1 MTTRSKKQAK
11 KIYLIAIHFRASKAH
26 KIKFK
31 FLNRR
36 FISLYTSLKDIK
48 MYFIFYEKLMGQ
60 RKERKSFSLVRA
72 PGPPRGTVNQEL
84 KFSTTHIVLY

>member
-1 MTTRSKKQAK
+1 MTKRSKKQAK

-48 MYFIFYEKLMGQ
+48 IYFIFYEKLMDQ
-60 RKERKSFSLVRA
+60 KKERKSFKPEVKPA
-72 PGPPRGTVNQEL
+72 KGTVNQEL
-84 KFSTTHIVLY
+84 KFSITYWLGW